1 MSGLAG
7 ARVLVTRAAH
17 QAQAFAALLRAAG
30 AEPIFAPMIAMGPP
44 DDTAALHAAATH
56 LDSYAWAVFTSRNAV
71 ETFVAALDET
81 GRDASAFAGVR
92 VAAIGPKTSAALADH
107 DIGVTLVPRTFVNEA
122 VATELLAHTQAGDR
136 ILIVC
141 AQEARDVL
149 PATLREHARRVDVIA
164 GYATRSVADTDA
176 ARKAADADIITFT
189 SASTVHGFCASVP
202 DAARALDGKVVAA
215 IGPITARAAREAGI
229 RVDVV
234 ANDFTTEGLIAALSA
249 TAATPA

>member
-1 MSGLAG
+1 MRGLAG

-17 QAQAFAALLRAAG
+17 QAEAFAALLRAAG

-44 DDTAALHAAATH
+44 DDTAALRLAATH
-56 LDSYAWAVFTSRNAV
+56 LDTYAWAVFTSRNAV
-71 ETFVAALDET
+71 ETFLAALDET

-92 VAAIGPKTSAALADH
+92 VAAIGPKTSDALTAH
-107 DIGVTLVPRTFVNEA
+107 GVAVELVPQTFVNEA
-122 VATELLAHTQAGDR
+122 VATALLAHTQPGDR

-149 PATLREHARRVDVIA
+149 PATLREHARRVDVVA
-164 GYATRSVADTDA
+164 GYATRSVADPQA
-176 ARKAADADIITFT
+176 ARKAADADIVTFT

-202 DAARALDGKVVAA
+202 DAAHALESKIVAA
-215 IGPITARAAREAGI
+215 IGPIAAHAAREAGI

-234 ANDFTTEGLIAALSA
+234 ADDFTTEGLIAALAA